1 MLRKIVE
8 IDEAKCDGCGLC
20 VPSCEEGAI
29 KIIDGKARLISDVYC
44 DGLGACLGHCPQ
56 NAIRVIEREADAFDE
71 EAVHEHLARQQQG
84 SAAATA
90 SGGCPGSAVQTLEP
104 RSASGGCPGSSM
116 QMLNLPVVDKRQQAR
131 PPFPMPGADGDDTDS
146 QLRNWPIQIHLVPP
160 NAPYFNDAD
169 LLVAADCVPFAYADF
184 HDKLLKENPVVVGC
198 PKLDDG
204 QAYAQKLTAILRMS
218 SVRSLNVLRMEVPCC
233 AGMTKIA
240 EAAVAASGRDV
251 PVNSTI
257 ISLRGEILDR

>member
-29 KIIDGKARLISDVYC
+29 KVIDGKARLISEVYC

-56 NAIRVIEREADAFDE
+56 NAIRVTEREAQAFDE
-71 EAVHEHLARQQQG
+71 EAVHEHLARQQRVG
-84 SAAATA
+84 LPHGHA
-90 SGGCPGSAVQTLEP
+90 SVDHGAP
-104 RSASGGCPGSSM
+104 RSASGGCPGSSA
-116 QMLNLPVVDKRQQAR
+116 QMLNLPVVDNPRLAR
-131 PPFPMPGADGDDTDS
+131 PPLPTPGSNGSDADS
-146 QLRNWPIQIHLVPP
+146 RLRNWPIQIHLVPP

-204 QAYAQKLTAILRMS
+204 QAYVRKLTAILRMS

-240 EAAVAASGRDV
+240 EAAVADSGRDV
-251 PVNSTI
+251 PVDSTI
-257 ISLRGEILDR
+257 ISLRGEVVEC